1 MIKMNQKKLKS
12 ISVAIVTFVVV
23 GLLAVQAMYYLK
35 HYPPTTSMLKHQFL
49 AAIGFL
55 IGIIAASFVYT
66 YLQGDDKSSWLD
78 DDKDKKE

>member
-1 MIKMNQKKLKS
+1 MNRKKLLG
-12 ISVAIVTFVVV
+12 IAAAILTFIVV

-35 HYPPTTSMLKHQFL
+35 GYPLSTNMLKHQFL

-66 YLQGDDKSSWLD
+66 YLQGDDKSSWLYD
-78 DDKDKKE
+78 DEGNEK